1 MNVTIKNQSL
11 LEVIKE
17 ITYTGGIDF
26 KVSNNTVFIESLNSM
41 RNIGF
46 NYVYKTKY
54 LSPSNIK
61 LVIPETYKEM
71 LFINDSTSSITIS
84 ANRSNLIN
92 ILNIIEN
99 IDIKPNSVL
108 LELNIFEVLSKKVY
122 NYGMGF
128 DKTGYGAISGFSPA
142 FNPFGNSILN
152 NNSAKILLS
161 KLDLMEK
168 NGDATVK
175 ASPKIIVQD
184 GEKAIFKSTKI
195 KTLNNSFI
203 TNSNQIPNINNMQNI
218 KNLIEAG
225 IDLTIIP
232 QIKNDNRIL
241 LNISNANSG
250 DFEGLDD
257 SIVRSHSISTKVF
270 VKENQ
275 TIILGGMKSKKTVK
289 EKESN
294 TLFNFIPFIRDLFT
308 DTSSKEE
315 DVDLLFTITPK
326 IICN

>member
-1 MNVTIKNQSL
+1 
-11 LEVIKE
+11 
-17 ITYTGGIDF
+17 
-26 KVSNNTVFIESLNSM
+26 
-41 RNIGF
+41 
-46 NYVYKTKY
+46 
-54 LSPSNIK
+54 
-61 LVIPETYKEM
+61 
-71 LFINDSTSSITIS
+71 
-84 ANRSNLIN
+84 
-92 ILNIIEN
+92 
-99 IDIKPNSVL
+99 
-108 LELNIFEVLSKKVY
+108 
-122 NYGMGF
+122 
-128 DKTGYGAISGFSPA
+128 
-142 FNPFGNSILN
+142 
-152 NNSAKILLS
+152 
-161 KLDLMEK
+161 
-168 NGDATVK
+168 
-175 ASPKIIVQD
+175 
-184 GEKAIFKSTKI
+184 
-195 KTLNNSFI
+195 LNNSFI